1 MSVAEGIVAVLFAV
15 VLGTIL
21 YAVLA
26 VWPAML
32 LFGAV
37 HSFLPIIPAFGFWQT
52 AAVVLLL
59 RILFGGGWS
68 GKGES

>member
-1 MSVAEGIVAVLFAV
+1 VSVIEGVITVLGAVL
-15 VLGTIL
+15 LGTIL

-68 GKGES
+68 GKSES

>member
-1 MSVAEGIVAVLFAV
+1 VTVIEGVITVLGAVL
-15 VLGTIL
+15 LGTIL

-68 GKGES
+68 GKAES

>member
-1 MSVAEGIVAVLFAV
+1 VTVIEGVITVLGAVL
-15 VLGTIL
+15 LGTIL

-52 AAVVLLL
+52 AAVVLLI

-68 GKGES
+68 GKAES